1 MTLVQRILILVISLG
16 ILAFTIELI
25 RRRRLREEYALLW
38 ILTGSVILVFAMF
51 PRILYFLSELYGL
64 HHLTTLL
71 FVTFLFL
78 LTIILHYS
86 TVISRIT
93 EQETELAQR
102 LAIVEWK
109 LQELAKPNHGSEAES
124 GA

>member
-1 MTLVQRILILVISLG
+1 MTLVQRILILVLSLG

-38 ILTGSVILVFAMF
+38 ILTGAVILVFAMF
-51 PRILYFLSELYGL
+51 PRMLYFLSELYGL

-93 EQETELAQR
+93 ERETELAQR

-109 LQELAKPNHGSEAES
+109 LQELAKPDDGREAE
-124 GA
+124 GGP

>member
-1 MTLVQRILILVISLG
+1 MTLVQRILILVLSLG

-38 ILTGSVILVFAMF
+38 ILTGTVVLIFAMF
-51 PRILYFLSELYGL
+51 PRMLYFLSELYGL

-93 EQETELAQR
+93 ERETELAQR
-102 LAIVEWK
+102 LAILEFK
-109 LQELAKPNHGSEAES
+109 IQELAQPNHGSEEED

>member
-1 MTLVQRILILVISLG
+1 MTLVQRILILVLSLG

-38 ILTGSVILVFAMF
+38 LLTGSVILVFAMF

-109 LQELAKPNHGSEAES
+109 LQELAKPNHGREAES